1 MIKFVTQKINS
12 EFAIDKL
19 GRKYP
24 VLYSGQEINQQKVK
38 TFSNLMTQGLWISL
52 DHDSPISFNED
63 GELMNG
69 QHRLLAIIDSGV
81 EIEETIAYDVPK
93 AIISTHGDDSKD
105 GVDEFI
111 WDCSE
116 FILDFIGVKTR
127 NNSLI
132 RKVYANIY
140 DRLSEY
146 SPLVKNISRLNSA
159 LFVAIICAEDSAI
172 SSKEI
177 SEKLKIM
184 KINSIFPEDF
194 FIKSYA
200 FIVGIKSDI
209 VRPPIHNF
217 LPSEIY
223 EAVIKNG

>member
-12 EFAIDKL
+12 EFAIEKL

-24 VLYSGQEINQQKVK
+24 VLYSGQDVNQEKVK
-38 TFSNLMTQGLWISL
+38 TFSRLMKQGLWIGL
-52 DHDSPISFNED
+52 EHDSPISFNEE

-93 AIISTHGDDSKD
+93 AIIATHGDDSKD
-105 GVDEFI
+105 GVDEFV
-111 WDCSE
+111 WGCAE

-140 DRLSEY
+140 ERLSIY
-146 SPLVKNISRLNSA
+146 VPHISSANRLDYA
-159 LFVAIICAEDSAI
+159 LFVSIICAEESAI
-172 SSKEI
+172 SKKEI
-177 SEKLKIM
+177 SEKLMIM
-184 KINSIFPEDF
+184 KINSKIPEEF
-194 FIKSYA
+194 FLKSYA
-200 FIVGIKSDI
+200 FIVGIKGEI

-223 EAVIKNG
+223 EAVIRNG